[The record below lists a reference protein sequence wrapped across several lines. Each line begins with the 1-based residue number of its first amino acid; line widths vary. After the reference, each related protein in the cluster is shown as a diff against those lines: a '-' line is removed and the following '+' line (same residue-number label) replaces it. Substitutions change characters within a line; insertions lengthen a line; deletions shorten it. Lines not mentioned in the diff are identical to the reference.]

1 MRLRYGLLL
10 GVLAACGGGGY
21 STNPPPGPPPPPPP
35 PGTVFVT
42 ISDFQFAPD
51 TVTIAIGIPVRWRNQ
66 GGTAHT
72 ATSDTGSAIN
82 SGSLG
87 APGTDPYGYPI
98 AGETYTKTFS
108 AAGTYPYHCAVHPAM
123 QGTVVVTP

>member
-1 MRLRYGLLL
+1 MRLCYGLLL
-10 GVLAACGGGGY
+10 GAVAACGGGDGY
-21 STNPPPGPPPPPPP
+21 SSNPPPAPPPPAP

-51 TVTIAIGIPVRWRNQ
+51 SVTIAIGIPVRWRNQ

-87 APGTDPYGYPI
+87 APDTDPYGDPI

-108 AAGTYPYHCAVHPAM
+108 APGTYPYHCEIHPAM
-123 QGTVVVTP
+123 QGAVVVTP